1 VSGAKPT
8 PLVDRQGE
16 LEWLAEV
23 LWGPTPGVELV
34 VGLVPPGFRRLDG
47 WGVLPDLRRPRVLV
61 PLASRR
67 AAAASVRQYSDG
79 MTQRARLAKA
89 AVAAGLR
96 SGALQ
101 WLLRRRRLVVHAGM
115 LDPLHGG
122 PPAGAAAATLL
133 GDYLAEAL
141 GRRDLAAAIVL
152 GSVRPNRK
160 PVVQLLAPDG
170 APVGYMKVGWNDLT
184 RRLVR
189 NEAAALRRLAER
201 PPRTFTAPS
210 LLHQGTWRELDVTIS
225 SALPHRL
232 WRRGRRYATPPLA
245 VSREIAALGGVQTAS
260 LGDSVW
266 WAGLR
271 RRLAPVEAAATGPA
285 ADALAGTLERLQAK
299 ADTPLAF
306 ATWHGDWGPWN
317 LRATADRLLVWDWER
332 SGDGV
337 PLGFDLL
344 HFGYQTALQGLR
356 QPPAEAAAG
365 SLRRT
370 APLLAGLGQ
379 REGVGELLL
388 TLYLL
393 ERVCRAAEAEVS
405 AVTGRPDAAGA
416 GLLDLLGRRLEQE
429 AGP

>member
-1 VSGAKPT
+1 VSAAKPT
-8 PLVDRQGE
+8 PMVDRQGE
-16 LEWLAEV
+16 LQWLAEV

-34 VGLVPPGFRRLDG
+34 VGLLPSGFRRLDG
-47 WGVLPDLRRPRVLV
+47 WVVLPDLRHPRVLV

-79 MTQRARLAKA
+79 MTRRARLAKA
-89 AVAAGLR
+89 AVGTALR

-101 WLLRRRRLVVHAGM
+101 WLLRRRQVVHAGM

-122 PPAGAAAATLL
+122 PPAGGAGETLL
-133 GDYLAEAL
+133 GDYLAETL

-152 GSVRPNRK
+152 GPVRPNRK

-170 APVGYMKVGWNDLT
+170 RPVGYMKVGWNDLT

-189 NEAAALRRLAER
+189 NEARALRRLAER
-201 PPRTFTAPS
+201 QPRTFTVPS
-210 LLHQGTWRELDVTIS
+210 LLHEGTWQGLDVTVS

-245 VSREIAALGGVQTAS
+245 VSREIAALGGVQTAT
-260 LGDSVW
+260 LGASPW
-266 WAGLR
+266 WEDLR
-271 RRLAPVEAAATGPA
+271 RRLDPVRAAATGAA
-285 ADALAGTLERLQAK
+285 ADALASTLERLQQQ

-306 ATWHGDWGPWN
+306 ASWHGDWGPWN

-344 HFGYQTALQGLR
+344 HFGYQTAFQGLR
-356 QPPAEAAAG
+356 QPPAEAAAR
-365 SLRRT
+365 SLRRA
-370 APLLAGLGQ
+370 APLLAELGQ
-379 REGVGELLL
+379 REEVGELLL

-393 ERVCRAAEAEVS
+393 ERVCRAAEAEPS

-416 GLLDLLGRRLEQE
+416 GLLDVLGQRLEGE
-429 AGP
+429 AGR

>member
-1 VSGAKPT
+1 VSAAKPT
-8 PLVDRQGE
+8 PMVDRQGE
-16 LEWLAEV
+16 LQWLAEV

-34 VGLVPPGFRRLDG
+34 VGLVPSGFRRLDG
-47 WGVLPDLRRPRVLV
+47 WVVLPDLRHPRVLV

-79 MTQRARLAKA
+79 MTRRARLAKA
-89 AVAAGLR
+89 AVGTALR

-101 WLLRRRRLVVHAGM
+101 WLLRRRQVVHAGM

-122 PPAGAAAATLL
+122 PPAGGAGETLL
-133 GDYLAEAL
+133 GDYLAETL

-152 GSVRPNRK
+152 GPVRPNRK

-170 APVGYMKVGWNDLT
+170 RPVGYMKVGWNDLT

-189 NEAAALRRLAER
+189 NEARALRRLAER
-201 PPRTFTAPS
+201 QPRTFTVPS
-210 LLHQGTWRELDVTIS
+210 LLHEGTWQGLDVTVS

-245 VSREIAALGGVQTAS
+245 VSREIAALGGVQTAT
-260 LGDSVW
+260 LGASPW
-266 WAGLR
+266 WEDLR
-271 RRLAPVEAAATGPA
+271 RRLDPVRSAATGAA
-285 ADALAGTLERLQAK
+285 ADALAGTLERLQQQ

-306 ATWHGDWGPWN
+306 ASWHGDWGPWN

-344 HFGYQTALQGLR
+344 HFGYQTAFQGLR
-356 QPPAEAAAG
+356 QPPAEAAAR
-365 SLRRT
+365 SLRRA
-370 APLLAGLGQ
+370 APLLAELGQ
-379 REGVGELLL
+379 REEVGELLL

-393 ERVCRAAEAEVS
+393 ERVCRAAEAEPS

-416 GLLDLLGRRLEQE
+416 GLLDVLGQRLEGE
-429 AGP
+429 AGR

>member
-1 VSGAKPT
+1 MSGTKPT

-34 VGLVPPGFRRLDG
+34 VGLVPSGFRRLDG
-47 WGVLPDLRRPRVLV
+47 WVVLPDLRHPRVLV

-67 AAAASVRQYSDG
+67 AATASVRQYSDG

-89 AVAAGLR
+89 AVGAGLR

-122 PPAGAAAATLL
+122 PPAGGGGETLL
-133 GDYLAEAL
+133 GDYLAAAL

-152 GSVRPNRK
+152 GPVRPNRK

-170 APVGYMKVGWNDLT
+170 SPVGYMKVGWNDLT

-189 NEAAALRRLAER
+189 NEARALRRLAER
-201 PPRTFTAPS
+201 PPRTFTVPS
-210 LLHQGTWRELDVTIS
+210 LLHEGAWHGLDVTIS

-245 VSREIAALGGVQTAS
+245 VSREIAALGETQTAT
-260 LGDSVW
+260 LGGSPW
-266 WAGLR
+266 WEDLR
-271 RRLAPVEAAATGPA
+271 RRLAPVQAAATGA
-285 ADALAGTLERLQAK
+285 AAAALEGTMERLQAQ

-306 ATWHGDWGPWN
+306 ASWHGDWGPWN

-344 HFGYQTALQGLR
+344 HFGYQTAFQGLR
-356 QPPAEAAAG
+356 QPPAEAAAR

-370 APLLAGLGQ
+370 APLLAEFGQ
-379 REGVGELLL
+379 REEVGELLL

-416 GLLDLLGRRLEQE
+416 GLIDVLGRRLE
-429 AGP
+429 AGQ

>member
-1 VSGAKPT
+1 VSAAKPT
-8 PLVDRQGE
+8 PMVDRQGE
-16 LEWLAEV
+16 LQWLAEV

-34 VGLVPPGFRRLDG
+34 VGLVPSGFRRLDG
-47 WGVLPDLRRPRVLV
+47 WVVLPDLRHPRVLV

-79 MTQRARLAKA
+79 MTRRARLAKA
-89 AVAAGLR
+89 AVGTALR

-101 WLLRRRRLVVHAGM
+101 WLLRRRRQVVHAGM

-122 PPAGAAAATLL
+122 PPAGGAGETLL
-133 GDYLAEAL
+133 GDYLAETL

-152 GSVRPNRK
+152 GPVRPNRK

-170 APVGYMKVGWNDLT
+170 RPVGYMKVGWNDLT

-189 NEAAALRRLAER
+189 NEARALRRLAER
-201 PPRTFTAPS
+201 QPRTFTVPS
-210 LLHQGTWRELDVTIS
+210 LLHEGTWQGLDVTVS

-245 VSREIAALGGVQTAS
+245 VSREIAALGGIQTAT
-260 LGDSVW
+260 LGASPW
-266 WAGLR
+266 WEDLR
-271 RRLAPVEAAATGPA
+271 RRLDPVRAAATGAA
-285 ADALAGTLERLQAK
+285 ADALAGTLERLQQQ

-306 ATWHGDWGPWN
+306 ASWHGDWGPWN

-344 HFGYQTALQGLR
+344 HFGYQTAFQGLR
-356 QPPAEAAAG
+356 QPPAEAAAR
-365 SLRRT
+365 SLRRA
-370 APLLAGLGQ
+370 APLLAELGQ
-379 REGVGELLL
+379 REEVGELLL

-393 ERVCRAAEAEVS
+393 ERVCRAAEAEPS

-416 GLLDLLGRRLEQE
+416 GLLDVLGQRLEGE
-429 AGP
+429 AGR

>member
-1 VSGAKPT
+1 MSGAKPT

-122 PPAGAAAATLL
+122 PPAGAAATTLL

-189 NEAAALRRLAER
+189 NEADALRRLAAQ

-245 VSREIAALGGVQTAS
+245 VSREIAALGGVQTAT

-356 QPPAEAAAG
+356 QPPAEAAAR

-379 REGVGELLL
+379 REEVGELLL

-416 GLLDLLGRRLEQE
+416 GLLDLLGQRLEE
-429 AGP
+429 AGQ

>member
-1 VSGAKPT
+1 MSGTKPT

-34 VGLVPPGFRRLDG
+34 VGLVPSGFRRLDG
-47 WGVLPDLRRPRVLV
+47 WVVLPDLRHPRVLV

-89 AVAAGLR
+89 AVGAGLR

-122 PPAGAAAATLL
+122 PPAGGGGETLL
-133 GDYLAEAL
+133 GDYLAAAL

-152 GSVRPNRK
+152 GPVRPNRK

-170 APVGYMKVGWNDLT
+170 SPVGYMKVGWNDLT

-189 NEAAALRRLAER
+189 NEARALRRLAER
-201 PPRTFTAPS
+201 PPRTFTVPS
-210 LLHQGTWRELDVTIS
+210 LLHEGAWHGLDVTIS

-232 WRRGRRYATPPLA
+232 WRRGRRYALPPVA
-245 VSREIAALGGVQTAS
+245 VSREIAALGGVTVTT
-260 LGDSVW
+260 LGESGW

-271 RRLAPVEAAATGPA
+271 QRLAAVRQAMDGQAAATL
-285 ADALAGTLERLQAK
+285 DATLERLEGRA
-299 ADTPLAF
+299 ATRLAF
-306 ATWHGDWGPWN
+306 GTWHGDWGPWN
-317 LRATADRLLVWDWER
+317 LRATAGPLLVWDWER

-344 HFGYQTALQGLR
+344 HFGYQTAFQ
-356 QPPAEAAAG
+356 
-365 SLRRT
+365 
-370 APLLAGLGQ
+370 GLGQ
-379 REGVGELLL
+379 PPERAAATGRDRAAPHLAALGQRPGVAELLCD
-388 TLYLL
+388 LYLL
-393 ERVCRAAEAEVS
+393 ERLCRAAEAEVS
-405 AVTGRPDAAGA
+405 AVTGRPDTVGAA
-416 GLLDLLGRRLEQE
+416 LLGVLASRLHP
-429 AGP
+429 GGNR

>member
-1 VSGAKPT
+1 
-8 PLVDRQGE
+8 
-16 LEWLAEV
+16 
-23 LWGPTPGVELV
+23 
-34 VGLVPPGFRRLDG
+34 
-47 WGVLPDLRRPRVLV
+47 
-61 PLASRR
+61 
-67 AAAASVRQYSDG
+67 

-89 AVAAGLR
+89 AVGAGLR

-122 PPAGAAAATLL
+122 PPAGGGGETLL
-133 GDYLAEAL
+133 GDYLAAAL

-152 GSVRPNRK
+152 GPVRPNRK

-170 APVGYMKVGWNDLT
+170 SPVGYMKVGWNDLT

-189 NEAAALRRLAER
+189 NEARALRRLAER
-201 PPRTFTAPS
+201 PPRTFTVPS
-210 LLHQGTWRELDVTIS
+210 LLHEGAWHGLDVTIS

-245 VSREIAALGGVQTAS
+245 VSREIAALGETQTAT
-260 LGDSVW
+260 LGGSPW
-266 WAGLR
+266 WEDLR
-271 RRLAPVEAAATGPA
+271 RRLAPVQAAATGA
-285 ADALAGTLERLQAK
+285 AAAALEGTMERLQAQ

-306 ATWHGDWGPWN
+306 ASWHGDWGPWN

-344 HFGYQTALQGLR
+344 HFGYQTAFQGLR
-356 QPPAEAAAG
+356 QPPAEAAAR

-370 APLLAGLGQ
+370 APLLAELGQ
-379 REGVGELLL
+379 REEVGELLL

-416 GLLDLLGRRLEQE
+416 GLIDVLGRRLE
-429 AGP
+429 AGQ

>member
-1 VSGAKPT
+1 VSAAKPT
-8 PLVDRQGE
+8 PMVDRQGE
-16 LEWLAEV
+16 LQWLAEV

-34 VGLVPPGFRRLDG
+34 VGLLPSGFRRLDG
-47 WGVLPDLRRPRVLV
+47 WVVLPDLRHPRVLV

-79 MTQRARLAKA
+79 MTRRARLAKA
-89 AVAAGLR
+89 AVGTALR

-101 WLLRRRRLVVHAGM
+101 WLLRRRRQVVHAGM

-122 PPAGAAAATLL
+122 PPAGGAGETLL
-133 GDYLAEAL
+133 GDYLAETL

-152 GSVRPNRK
+152 GPVRPNRK

-170 APVGYMKVGWNDLT
+170 RPVGYMKVGWNDLT

-189 NEAAALRRLAER
+189 NEARALRRLAER
-201 PPRTFTAPS
+201 QPRTFTVPS
-210 LLHQGTWRELDVTIS
+210 LLHEGTWQGLDVTVS

-245 VSREIAALGGVQTAS
+245 VSREIAALGGVQTAT
-260 LGDSVW
+260 LGASPW
-266 WAGLR
+266 WEDLR
-271 RRLAPVEAAATGPA
+271 RRLDPVRAAATGAA
-285 ADALAGTLERLQAK
+285 ADALAGTLERLQQQ

-306 ATWHGDWGPWN
+306 ASWHGDWGPWN

-344 HFGYQTALQGLR
+344 HFGYQTAFQGLR
-356 QPPAEAAAG
+356 QPPAEAAAR
-365 SLRRT
+365 SLRRA
-370 APLLAGLGQ
+370 APLLAELGQ
-379 REGVGELLL
+379 REEVGELLL

-393 ERVCRAAEAEVS
+393 ERVCRAAEAEPS

-416 GLLDLLGRRLEQE
+416 GLLDVLGQRLEGE
-429 AGP
+429 AGR

>member
-1 VSGAKPT
+1 VSAAKPT
-8 PLVDRQGE
+8 PMVDRQGE
-16 LEWLAEV
+16 LQWLAEV

-34 VGLVPPGFRRLDG
+34 VGLVPSGFRRLDG
-47 WGVLPDLRRPRVLV
+47 WVVLPDLRHPRVLV

-79 MTQRARLAKA
+79 MTRRARLAKA
-89 AVAAGLR
+89 AVGTALR

-101 WLLRRRRLVVHAGM
+101 WLLRRRRQVVHAGM

-122 PPAGAAAATLL
+122 PPAGGAGETLL
-133 GDYLAEAL
+133 GDYLAETL

-152 GSVRPNRK
+152 GPVRPNRK

-170 APVGYMKVGWNDLT
+170 RPVGYMKVGWNDLT

-189 NEAAALRRLAER
+189 NEARALRRLAER
-201 PPRTFTAPS
+201 QPRTFTVPS
-210 LLHQGTWRELDVTIS
+210 LLHEGTWQGLDVTVS

-245 VSREIAALGGVQTAS
+245 VSREVAALGGVQTAT
-260 LGDSVW
+260 LGASPW
-266 WAGLR
+266 WEDLR
-271 RRLAPVEAAATGPA
+271 RRLDPVRAAATGAA
-285 ADALAGTLERLQAK
+285 ADALAGTLERLQQQ

-306 ATWHGDWGPWN
+306 ASWHGDWGPWN

-344 HFGYQTALQGLR
+344 HFGYQTAFQGLR
-356 QPPAEAAAG
+356 QPPAEAAAR
-365 SLRRT
+365 SLRRA
-370 APLLAGLGQ
+370 APLLAELGQ
-379 REGVGELLL
+379 REEVGELLL

-393 ERVCRAAEAEVS
+393 ERVCRAAEAEPS

-416 GLLDLLGRRLEQE
+416 GLLDVLGQRLEGE
-429 AGP
+429 AGR

>member
-1 VSGAKPT
+1 VSAAKPT
-8 PLVDRQGE
+8 PMVDRQGE
-16 LEWLAEV
+16 LQWLAEV

-34 VGLVPPGFRRLDG
+34 VGLLPSGFRRLDG
-47 WGVLPDLRRPRVLV
+47 WVVLPDLRHPRVLV

-79 MTQRARLAKA
+79 MTRRARLAKA
-89 AVAAGLR
+89 AVGTALR

-101 WLLRRRRLVVHAGM
+101 WLLRRRQVVHAGM

-122 PPAGAAAATLL
+122 PPAGGAGETLL
-133 GDYLAEAL
+133 GDYLAETL

-152 GSVRPNRK
+152 GPVRPNRK

-170 APVGYMKVGWNDLT
+170 RPVGYMKVGWNDLT

-189 NEAAALRRLAER
+189 NEARALRRLAER
-201 PPRTFTAPS
+201 QPRTFTVPS
-210 LLHQGTWRELDVTIS
+210 LLHEGTWQGLDVTVS

-245 VSREIAALGGVQTAS
+245 VSREIAALGGVQTAT
-260 LGDSVW
+260 LGASPW
-266 WAGLR
+266 WEDLR
-271 RRLAPVEAAATGPA
+271 RRLDPVRAAATGAA
-285 ADALAGTLERLQAK
+285 ADALAGTLERLQQQ

-306 ATWHGDWGPWN
+306 ASWHGDWGPWN

-344 HFGYQTALQGLR
+344 HFGYQTAFQGLR
-356 QPPAEAAAG
+356 QPPAEAAAR
-365 SLRRT
+365 SLRRA
-370 APLLAGLGQ
+370 APLLAELGQ
-379 REGVGELLL
+379 REEVGELLL

-393 ERVCRAAEAEVS
+393 ERVCRAAEAEPS

-416 GLLDLLGRRLEQE
+416 GLLDVLGQRLEGE
-429 AGP
+429 AGR

>member
-1 VSGAKPT
+1 MSGAKPT
-8 PLVDRQGE
+8 PLVDHQGE

-34 VGLVPPGFRRLDG
+34 VGVVPSGFRRLDG

-122 PPAGAAAATLL
+122 PPAGAAEATLL
-133 GDYLAEAL
+133 RDYLAEAL

-189 NEAAALRRLAER
+189 NEAKALRRLAER
-201 PPRTFTAPS
+201 PPRTFTVPS
-210 LLHQGTWRELDVTIS
+210 LLHQGTWRGLDVTIS

-232 WRRGRRYATPPLA
+232 WRRGRRYALPPLA
-245 VSREIAALGGVQTAS
+245 VSREIAALGGVQTAT
-260 LGDSVW
+260 LGGSAW

-285 ADALAGTLERLQAK
+285 ADALAGTLERLKDQ

-306 ATWHGDWGPWN
+306 ATCHGDWGPWN

-332 SGDGV
+332 SDDDV

-356 QPPAEAAAG
+356 QPPAEAAAR

-379 REGVGELLL
+379 REEVGELLL

>member
-1 VSGAKPT
+1 VSAAKPT

-34 VGLVPPGFRRLDG
+34 VGLTPPGFRRLDG
-47 WGVLPDLRRPRVLV
+47 WAALPDLRHPRVLV
-61 PLASRR
+61 PLASHR

-79 MTQRARLAKA
+79 MPQRARLAKA

-101 WLLRRRRLVVHAGM
+101 WLLRRRRQVVHAGM
-115 LDPLHGG
+115 LDPVHGG
-122 PPAGAAAATLL
+122 PPAGATQATLL
-133 GDYLAEAL
+133 GDHLAEAL
-141 GRRDLAAAIVL
+141 GRRDLVAAIVL

-170 APVGYMKVGWNDLT
+170 IPVGYLKVGWNDLT

-189 NEAAALRRLAER
+189 NEAQALRRLADR
-201 PPRTFTAPS
+201 QPRTFTAPS
-210 LLHQGTWRELDVTIS
+210 LLHQGTWRGLEVTVS

-232 WRRGRRYATPPLA
+232 WRRGRRYAMPPPA
-245 VSREIAALGGVQTAS
+245 VSREIAALGGIQTAP
-260 LGDSVW
+260 LGGSGW
-266 WAGLR
+266 WVELR
-271 RRLAPVEAAATGPA
+271 RRLAPVEAAATGTA
-285 ADALAGTLERLQAK
+285 ADALAGTLERLQAE
-299 ADTPLAF
+299 ADTPLVF
-306 ATWHGDWGPWN
+306 ASWHGDWGPWN

-356 QPPAEAAAG
+356 QPPAEAAAR
-365 SLRRT
+365 SLRRA
-370 APLLAGLGQ
+370 APLLGALGQ
-379 REGVGELLL
+379 REEVGELLFA
-388 TLYLL
+388 LYLL

-405 AVTGRPDAAGA
+405 AVTGRPDTTGA
-416 GLLDLLGRRLEQE
+416 GLLDLLARRLEE
-429 AGP
+429 GGK

>member
-1 VSGAKPT
+1 MSAAKPT

-34 VGLVPPGFRRLDG
+34 VGLVPSGFRRLDG
-47 WGVLPDLRRPRVLV
+47 WVVLPDLRHPRVLV

-89 AVAAGLR
+89 AVGAGLR

-122 PPAGAAAATLL
+122 PPAGGGGETLL
-133 GDYLAEAL
+133 GDYLAAAL

-152 GSVRPNRK
+152 GPVRPNRK

-170 APVGYMKVGWNDLT
+170 SPVGYMKVGWNDLT

-189 NEAAALRRLAER
+189 NEARALRRLAER
-201 PPRTFTAPS
+201 PPRTFTVPS
-210 LLHQGTWRELDVTIS
+210 LLHEGAWQGLDVTIS

-260 LGDSVW
+260 LGGSPW
-266 WAGLR
+266 WTGLR

-285 ADALAGTLERLQAK
+285 AAALAGTLERLEDQ

-306 ATWHGDWGPWN
+306 ASWHGDWGPWN

-344 HFGYQTALQGLR
+344 HFGYQTALQGRR
-356 QPPAEAAAG
+356 QPPVDAAAT

-370 APLLAGLGQ
+370 TPLLADLGQ
-379 REGVGELLL
+379 RAEVGELLL

-393 ERVCRAAEAEVS
+393 ERVCRAAEAEAS
-405 AVTGRPDAAGA
+405 AVTGRPDTVGA
-416 GLLDLLGRRLEQE
+416 RLLDLLGRRLEQG
-429 AGP
+429 AGR

>member
-1 VSGAKPT
+1 VSAAKPT
-8 PLVDRQGE
+8 PMVDRQGE

-23 LWGPTPGVELV
+23 LWGPTPGVELA
-34 VGLVPPGFRRLDG
+34 VGLVPSGFRRLDG
-47 WGVLPDLRRPRVLV
+47 WVVLPDLRHPRVLV

-79 MTQRARLAKA
+79 MTRRARLAKA
-89 AVAAGLR
+89 AVGTALR

-101 WLLRRRRLVVHAGM
+101 WLLRRRRQVVHAGM

-122 PPAGAAAATLL
+122 PPAGGAGETLL

-152 GSVRPNRK
+152 GPVRPNRK

-170 APVGYMKVGWNDLT
+170 HPVGYMKVGWNDLT

-189 NEAAALRRLAER
+189 NEARALRRLAER
-201 PPRTFTAPS
+201 QPRTFTVPS
-210 LLHQGTWRELDVTIS
+210 LLHEGTWQGLDVTVS

-245 VSREIAALGGVQTAS
+245 VSREIAALGGVQTAT
-260 LGDSVW
+260 LGASPW
-266 WAGLR
+266 WEDLR
-271 RRLAPVEAAATGPA
+271 RRLDPVRAAATGAA
-285 ADALAGTLERLQAK
+285 ADALAGTLERLQQQ

-306 ATWHGDWGPWN
+306 ASWHGDWGPWN

-344 HFGYQTALQGLR
+344 HFGYQTAFQGLR
-356 QPPAEAAAG
+356 QPPAEAAAR

-370 APLLAGLGQ
+370 APLLAELGQ
-379 REGVGELLL
+379 REEVGELLL

-393 ERVCRAAEAEVS
+393 ERVCRAAEAEPS

-416 GLLDLLGRRLEQE
+416 GLLDVLGQRLERG
-429 AGP
+429 AGR

>member
-1 VSGAKPT
+1 VSSRAATSPDARR
-8 PLVDRQGE
+8 VGE

-23 LWGPTPGVELV
+23 LWGPTPEVALA
-34 VGLVPPGFRRLDG
+34 VGALPPGFRPLDG
-47 WGVLPDLRRPRVLV
+47 WGVLPDLRRPRLLV

-67 AAAASVRQYSDG
+67 AAAASVCQYSDG

-89 AVAAGLR
+89 AVGVGLR

-101 WLLRRRRLVVHAGM
+101 WLLRRRGLVVHAGV
-115 LDPLHGG
+115 PAAGG
-122 PPAGAAAATLL
+122 AGAAGTLL
-133 GDYLAEAL
+133 GDHLAEAL

-152 GSVRPNRK
+152 GPVRPNRK

-170 APVGYMKVGWNDLT
+170 DPVAYVKVGWNDLT

-189 NEAAALRRLAER
+189 NEAGALRRLAER
-201 PPRTFTAPS
+201 RPRTFTAPR
-210 LLHQGTWRELDVTIS
+210 LLHQGSWHGLEVTVS

-245 VSREIAALGGVQTAS
+245 ASREIAALGGLGTAA
-260 LGDSVW
+260 LGGSPW

-271 RRLAPVEAAATGPA
+271 RRLAPVQAAATGPA
-285 ADALAGTLERLQAK
+285 AAALAGTLEQLQAEH
-299 ADTPLAF
+299 DRTPLAF

-317 LRATADRLLVWDWER
+317 LRATAGGLLVWDWER

-356 QPPAEAAAG
+356 QPPAEAAGTALG
-365 SLRRT
+365 RT
-370 APLLAGLGQ
+370 APLLGQLGQ
-379 REGVGELLL
+379 REDVGELLL

-393 ERVCRAAEAEVS
+393 ERLCRAAEAEAS
-405 AVTGRPDAAGA
+405 TVTGRPDTVGAA
-416 GLLDLLGRRLEQE
+416 LLELLGRRLRE
-429 AGP
+429 AAR

>member
-1 VSGAKPT
+1 VSAAKPT
-8 PLVDRQGE
+8 PMVDRQGE
-16 LEWLAEV
+16 LQWLAEV

-34 VGLVPPGFRRLDG
+34 VGLVPSGFRRLDG
-47 WGVLPDLRRPRVLV
+47 WVVLPDLRHPRVLV

-79 MTQRARLAKA
+79 MTRRARLAKA
-89 AVAAGLR
+89 AVGTALR

-101 WLLRRRRLVVHAGM
+101 WLLRRRRQVVHAGM

-122 PPAGAAAATLL
+122 PPAGGAGETLL
-133 GDYLAEAL
+133 GDYLAETL

-152 GSVRPNRK
+152 GPVRPNRK

-170 APVGYMKVGWNDLT
+170 RPVGYMKVGWNDLT

-189 NEAAALRRLAER
+189 NEARALRRLAER
-201 PPRTFTAPS
+201 QPRTFTVPS
-210 LLHQGTWRELDVTIS
+210 LLHEGTWQGLDVTVS

-245 VSREIAALGGVQTAS
+245 VSREIAALGGVQTAT
-260 LGDSVW
+260 LGASPW
-266 WAGLR
+266 WEDLR
-271 RRLAPVEAAATGPA
+271 RRLDPVRAAATGAA
-285 ADALAGTLERLQAK
+285 ADALAGTLERLQQQ

-306 ATWHGDWGPWN
+306 ASWHGDWGPWN

-344 HFGYQTALQGLR
+344 HFGYQTAFQGLR
-356 QPPAEAAAG
+356 QPPAEAAAR
-365 SLRRT
+365 SLRRA
-370 APLLAGLGQ
+370 APLLAELGQ
-379 REGVGELLL
+379 REEVGELLL

-393 ERVCRAAEAEVS
+393 ERVCRAAEAEPS

-416 GLLDLLGRRLEQE
+416 GLLDVLGQRLEGE
-429 AGP
+429 AGR

>member
-1 VSGAKPT
+1 MSGAKPT

-34 VGLVPPGFRRLDG
+34 VGLVPSGFRRVDG
-47 WGVLPDLRRPRVLV
+47 WVVLPDLRRPRVLV

-89 AVAAGLR
+89 AVGVGLR
-96 SGALQ
+96 SGAVQ
-101 WLLRRRRLVVHAGM
+101 WLLRRRRQVVHAGM

-122 PPAGAAAATLL
+122 PPAGGAGETLL

-170 APVGYMKVGWNDLT
+170 RPVGYMKVGWSDLT

-189 NEAAALRRLAER
+189 NEASALRRLAER
-201 PPRTFTAPS
+201 TPQTFTVPS
-210 LLHQGTWRELDVTIS
+210 LLHEGTWRGLDVTIS

-245 VSREIAALGGVQTAS
+245 VSREIATLGGVQTAT
-260 LGDSVW
+260 LGGSPW
-266 WAGLR
+266 WEELR
-271 RRLAPVEAAATGPA
+271 RRLAPVQAAATGAA
-285 ADALAGTLERLQAK
+285 ADALAGTLARLQEQ

-317 LRATADRLLVWDWER
+317 LRATAGRLLVWDWER

-344 HFGYQTALQGLR
+344 HFGYQTAYQGLR
-356 QPPAEAAAG
+356 QPPAEAAAR
-365 SLRRT
+365 SLRRA
-370 APLLAGLGQ
+370 APLLGELGQ
-379 REGVGELLL
+379 RAEVGELLL

-393 ERVCRAAEAEVS
+393 ERVCRAAEAEAS

-416 GLLDLLGRRLEQE
+416 GLLEVLARRLE
-429 AGP
+429 AAR

>member
-1 VSGAKPT
+1 M
-8 PLVDRQGE
+8 VDRQGE

-23 LWGPTPGVELV
+23 LWGPTPGVELA
-34 VGLVPPGFRRLDG
+34 VGLVPSGFRRLDG
-47 WGVLPDLRRPRVLV
+47 WVVLPDLRHPRVLV

-79 MTQRARLAKA
+79 MTRRARLAKA
-89 AVAAGLR
+89 AVGTALR

-101 WLLRRRRLVVHAGM
+101 WLLRRRRQVVHAGM

-122 PPAGAAAATLL
+122 PPAGGAGETLL

-152 GSVRPNRK
+152 GPVRPNRK

-170 APVGYMKVGWNDLT
+170 RPVGYMKVGWNDLT

-189 NEAAALRRLAER
+189 NEARALRRLAER
-201 PPRTFTAPS
+201 QPRTFTVPS
-210 LLHQGTWRELDVTIS
+210 LLHEGTWQGLDVTVS

-245 VSREIAALGGVQTAS
+245 VSREIAALGGVQTAT
-260 LGDSVW
+260 LGASPW
-266 WAGLR
+266 WEDLR
-271 RRLAPVEAAATGPA
+271 RRLDPVRAAATGAA
-285 ADALAGTLERLQAK
+285 ADALAGTLERLQQQ

-306 ATWHGDWGPWN
+306 ASWHGDWGPWN

-344 HFGYQTALQGLR
+344 HFGYQTAFQGLR
-356 QPPAEAAAG
+356 QPPAEAAAR

-370 APLLAGLGQ
+370 APLLAELGQ
-379 REGVGELLL
+379 REEVGELLL

-393 ERVCRAAEAEVS
+393 ERVCRAAEAEPS

-416 GLLDLLGRRLEQE
+416 GLLDVLGQRLERG
-429 AGP
+429 AGR

>member
-1 VSGAKPT
+1 VSGAKPA

-34 VGLVPPGFRRLDG
+34 VGLVPPGFRRLHG

-122 PPAGAAAATLL
+122 PSAGAAETTLL

-189 NEAAALRRLAER
+189 NEAEALRRLAER

-245 VSREIAALGGVQTAS
+245 VSREIAALGGIQTAT
-260 LGDSVW
+260 LGGSAW

-285 ADALAGTLERLQAK
+285 TDALAGTLERLQDK
-299 ADTPLAF
+299 ADTQLAF

-317 LRATADRLLVWDWER
+317 LRATPDRLLVWDWER

-356 QPPAEAAAG
+356 QPPAEAAAR

-379 REGVGELLL
+379 REEVGELLL

-416 GLLDLLGRRLEQE
+416 GLLDLLGQRLEE
-429 AGP
+429 AGR